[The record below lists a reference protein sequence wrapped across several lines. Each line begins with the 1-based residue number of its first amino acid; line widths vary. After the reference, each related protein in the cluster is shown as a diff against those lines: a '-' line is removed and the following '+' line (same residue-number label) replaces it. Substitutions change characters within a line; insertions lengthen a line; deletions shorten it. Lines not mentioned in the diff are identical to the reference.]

1 MILILFA
8 VSALAMWGIL
18 KAISKAASRSAEKI
32 RMESRKAQEEARAEQ
47 ARLRLEWQ
55 QRQAEARLETQRLI
69 SVEREQ
75 MRQAREQA
83 KLATEQAKLANEQAK
98 QAEILRKHDEQI
110 AKLEEQMYR
119 AQLDIDQLTIKIDE
133 LGAYGKFLMEQRDKC
148 TKGSAEYWKWQNKL
162 SVVDDK
168 VYRLNAQRS
177 KASFARRQAE
187 QRLSA

>member
-8 VSALAMWGIL
+8 VSALAVWGIL

-32 RMESRKAQEEARAEQ
+32 RLESRKAQEEARAEQ
-47 ARLRLEWQ
+47 ARIRLEWQ
-55 QRQAEARLETQRLI
+55 QRQAEARMETQRLI
-69 SVEREQ
+69 AVEREQ
-75 MRQAREQA
+75 MRQAREQERIA
-83 KLATEQAKLANEQAK
+83 KEQER
-98 QAEILRKHDEQI
+98 QAELLRKHDEQI

-119 AQLDIDQLTIKIDE
+119 AKLDIDQLTIKIDE

-177 KASFARRQAE
+177 KASFAKKQAE
-187 QRLSA
+187 TRLSA

>member
-8 VSALAMWGIL
+8 VSALALWGIL
-18 KAISKAASRSAEKI
+18 KVISKAASRSAEKI
-32 RMESRKAQEEARAEQ
+32 RQESRKAQEEARAEQ

-55 QRQAEARLETQRLI
+55 QRQAEARMETQRLI
-69 SVEREQ
+69 AVEREQ
-75 MRQAREQA
+75 MRQAKERRETQ
-83 KLATEQAKLANEQAK
+83 KLIALE
-98 QAEILRKHDEQI
+98 REQI
-110 AKLEEQMYR
+110 AKLKEQMYR
-119 AQLDIDQLTIKIDE
+119 AQQDVAQLTIKIDE

-168 VYRLNAQRS
+168 VYRLNKQRS
-177 KASFARRQAE
+177 KASFAGKQAE

>member
-8 VSALAMWGIL
+8 VSALALWGIL

-47 ARLRLEWQ
+47 ARIRLEWQ
-55 QRQAEARLETQRLI
+55 QRQAE
-69 SVEREQ
+69 
-75 MRQAREQA
+75 
-83 KLATEQAKLANEQAK
+83 
-98 QAEILRKHDEQI
+98 